1 MTSQLSALIFGT
13 SIFAGWAVLAQNEFE
28 LDFPENPFCNKAYI
42 MEIDRENAQ
51 VFEVNPDAPLI
62 KQLSEQYG
70 CDIEAG
76 KPFPLQTPN
85 QIFLSDSRIYDSTV
99 DEGNISYLGSVDRI
113 LIGENGTDMILSGSI
128 SDQNAMASA
137 RFIVPAEELAVRD
150 YGWVTSK
157 RPMEMTSIEQN
168 SMDFFTDFG
177 KTMDLSGIMARSQ
190 EDWLALAALLPD
202 SRVLV
207 SISSEPKPASIIID
221 GLSNDY
227 ETEIELAMTRKQMQ
241 TLNVSLDGYQ
251 VCKPGDS
258 DFISVPETY
267 GKKFA
272 VRCVMEPN

>member
-1 MTSQLSALIFGT
+1 
-13 SIFAGWAVLAQNEFE
+13 
-28 LDFPENPFCNKAYI
+28 
-42 MEIDRENAQ
+42 
-51 VFEVNPDAPLI
+51 
-62 KQLSEQYG
+62 
-70 CDIEAG
+70 
-76 KPFPLQTPN
+76 
-85 QIFLSDSRIYDSTV
+85 
-99 DEGNISYLGSVDRI
+99 
-113 LIGENGTDMILSGSI
+113 
-128 SDQNAMASA
+128 
-137 RFIVPAEELAVRD
+137 
-150 YGWVTSK
+150 
-157 RPMEMTSIEQN
+157 MTSIEQN